1 MTEKNICFLF
11 IFIVLLPVC
20 SVYSLSSNDATVVIQ
35 EIKESFKQAN
45 EKIAQTAQQALQNDK
60 DYFSQANK
68 SEKEK
73 VELVFSIFTDCNTV
87 GLKVAYQYIARSEKI
102 RGIITKISPEE
113 TQTFL
118 ATITTIST
126 QTKLSLKL
134 KTPLSDE
141 LSVYIE
147 QIKNILNT
155 NTKEVV
161 QAIFNYLQQSCPE
174 LDSNILSD

>member
-1 MTEKNICFLF
+1 MIEKNICFLF

-45 EKIAQTAQQALQNDK
+45 EKIAQTALQALKNNK
-60 DYFSQANK
+60 DNFSQANR

-73 VELVFSIFTDCNTV
+73 VELIFFIFTYCNNV
-87 GLKVAYQYIARSEKI
+87 GLNEAQQYIVNSKKMLKI
-102 RGIITKISPEE
+102 FEEISTEE
-113 TQTFL
+113 TQNFL
-118 ATITTIST
+118 TTLTTIST
-126 QTKLSLKL
+126 QTKPSLKL
-134 KTPLSDE
+134 NVPLSDE
-141 LSVYIE
+141 LSIYIE
-147 QIKNILNT
+147 QIQNILNT